1 MTTQY
6 LYLITDCRYYK
17 LGIAKNVEKR
27 RRQLQTGTPNKLSIE
42 AFYPVTDAR
51 KKEKYLHTKYASK
64 KRQGEWFALSE
75 KDVQNI
81 KDYLTNVAN
90 RLYIVV

>member
-6 LYLITDCRYYK
+6 LYLITDCVYYK

-27 RRQLQTGTPNKLSIE
+27 KRQLQTGTPNKLVIE
-42 AFYPVTDAR
+42 AYYPVTDAR

-64 KRQGEWFALSE
+64 KRQGEWFALDE

>member
-6 LYLITDCRYYK
+6 IYLITDCRHYK

-27 RRQLQTGTPNKLSIE
+27 KRQLQTGTPNKLVIE
-42 AFYPVTDAR
+42 ACYPVIDAR

-64 KRQGEWFALSE
+64 KRQGEWFSLDGN
-75 KDVQNI
+75 DVYEI
-81 KDYLTNVAN
+81 KRYLNEICE
-90 RLYIVV
+90 RQY

>member
-1 MTTQY
+1 MAQY
-6 LYLITDCRYYK
+6 IYLITDHTHYK

-27 RRQLQTGTPNKLSIE
+27 RRQLQTGTPNKLSID

-64 KRQGEWFALSE
+64 QRQGEWFALNE
-75 KDVQNI
+75 DDVKNI
-81 KDYLTNVAN
+81 KDYLTGVAN
-90 RLYIVV
+90 RLYLVVE

>member
-1 MTTQY
+1 MT
-6 LYLITDCRYYK
+6 DHVHYK

-27 RRQLQTGTPNKLSIE
+27 RRQLQTGTPNKLSIA

-64 KRQGEWFALSE
+64 KRQGEWFALDE

-81 KDYLTNVAN
+81 KDYLGNVAN
-90 RLYIVV
+90 RLYLVV